1 MGVRS
6 LVYFLTAFIV
16 LQTTQAQTLV
26 KPNGLELNIEALQK
40 IAVTEGTRYTM
51 ERVYIERAV
60 ANGKVFDRLS
70 ISDNA
75 ETQLKTLSAGA
86 PIYYI
91 TDNANAAIS
100 IGANKLHTG
109 GGLGYTLNG
118 QGMQIGEWDGGAT
131 LVGHQ
136 EFGNR
141 ATQSDNATSLS
152 NHATHVAGTMIASGV
167 QVSAKGMAPQAS
179 LLANDWNNDN
189 SEMATAASNG
199 LILSNHS
206 YGIVSGWAYGPWA
219 TGSSSWHW
227 FGDPLL
233 SSTEDYKFG
242 YYSYNARVW
251 DQISNN
257 ATHYLIVKSAGNDR
271 NDSYSGGHYVWQNG
285 GWSYSTASRNPDG
298 NADGYDCI
306 SGEGV
311 SKNVM
316 TIGAVDDVLN
326 YSGPSSVTMSSFSG
340 WGPTDDGRIK
350 PDLVANG
357 VMLYSALATGNT
369 SYGSMSGTSMSGP
382 SATGGLALVQQH
394 AFNTSNGYLKS
405 SALKGL
411 AIHTAKEAGS
421 AQGPDYQFGWG
432 LLDVEHAIE
441 VLDDTLAMVEMH
453 SLTNSSSFS
462 TSITLSS
469 NPVRITIAWND
480 PAATP
485 VNSNLLN
492 NTTSMLVND
501 LDVRLTAPS
510 GQVHYPYVLNPNS
523 PSSAATTG
531 DNSRDNVEMIDLPN
545 GVAPGLYTLT
555 VSHKGTLASSQEFAL
570 IVTGSVPS
578 TASPACQGVFLQ
590 QPQSVQV
597 DATTASTSFQAQ
609 FSDSSA
615 LYQWQLFGGT
625 APNWTNIPAQ
635 GQGISG
641 SNGPLLTVMG
651 PNAYLG
657 YSVRCLVTYSGSCSS
672 ISNTATIQ
680 PLITPILGCLSTD
693 SIIVSATVFCGADS
707 ITIGVPNPQ
716 MDTLPNGVL
725 SAASL
730 QNGNVLWLPFNGS
743 GLDYSGNQNHA
754 ITGGVAYA
762 PNRVALDSA
771 AADLAGPNT
780 YAAIQSSQ
788 SLNSISLPGSEGY
801 SISFWLK
808 PDTASEGVVLARV
821 DTLGDGSMLA
831 FTDGGLVHFATF
843 LQNKISIVSSPI
855 VHGIWQNISITQGAY
870 LSMYRDG
877 TLTDTSNIQG
887 CLCSNTSLPLVLS
900 VPAIDT
906 SLYPTPITLGYGGL
920 MDDFGIWNRTLSN
933 VEVVG
938 LYQSSAQKIQS
949 RYYYVWDEGAD
960 TSFTHS
966 VYVSGDT
973 TIPFEVVHR
982 TSGASCQVAI
992 PIHDIQPQIIASR
1005 AVVCAPGDS
1014 VLLYDMNQGDTA
1026 VSKTKIW
1033 STGAVT
1039 DSIWVMPTQTTTFW
1053 VQSSALGIVC
1063 VDSIEVQVVP
1073 PSPAFITSSI
1083 TSDNSQTSVTLTAST
1098 AVSYLWSD
1106 SSTSQVLS
1114 VYPDSTTTY
1123 TVTVFDQNGCSS
1135 SASFILATTPITFL
1149 LDLSTQTVD
1158 AAKGVHIAGN
1168 FQNWNASTTS
1178 LNFNTS
1184 LGAWAFTREFVVGDT
1199 ITYKFI
1205 NGNDWLDPHDV
1216 LLNGCG
1222 VGQNGD
1228 RWVAVGNVSDTAG
1241 IFHLSSCDALP
1252 PVNPFMTD
1260 TISTCANVPVQ
1271 LTLPTVLSDIV
1282 WSTGDS
1288 TQSLGVSSS
1297 GTYWV
1302 TALYPNGVVI
1312 QDTIEVIQ
1320 HGSPSTILSTLG
1332 SANLCPGEYVT
1343 LSFDTSYVASLLW
1356 APSQD
1361 TTSTII
1367 TSLPGS
1373 YYVQYMTNSGCVG
1386 YSDTVVVTSL
1396 FGPSAALTLSDSSYF
1411 CLGDTLSISAE
1422 PGHSYMWNT
1431 GAQNSTIQVFS
1442 SGDYWVEITSTSGC
1456 MTQSDTVNTVMLPG
1470 VVLPVLFTSNTFAA
1484 NGDTTN
1490 IQMIPYNQAFTYTW
1504 SVIGGSIIAGQG
1516 SENVDVLWQGT
1527 PGDTAVVQLIV
1538 DNGLCLDSTTF
1549 KVFIATVGVPESI
1562 SGEIFIYPIPAS
1574 QEIQIDGLS
1583 DPLSQWSFTIFDP
1596 AGNQVLKGWLGLQNS
1611 VDISTLAGGAYYM
1624 ELSNGESSTLKRFL
1638 KIR

>member
-6 LVYFLTAFIV
+6 LFYFLTACIV

-40 IAVTEGTRYTM
+40 IAETEGMQYAL
-51 ERVYIERAV
+51 ERVYIEGAV

-75 ETQLKTLSAGA
+75 ETQLKTLSTGA

-179 LLANDWNNDN
+179 LLAHDWNNDN

-206 YGIVSGWAYGPWA
+206 YGILSGWANGSFSPA
-219 TGSSSWHW
+219 TSGWHW
-227 FGDPLL
+227 FGDPSV

-242 YYSYNARVW
+242 YYSDGARVW
-251 DQISNN
+251 DEIANN
-257 ATHYLIVKSAGNDR
+257 APNYLIVKSAGNDR
-271 NDSYSGGHYVWQNG
+271 NQYHSGGHYVWQNG
-285 GWSYSTASRNPDG
+285 WSYSTVSRNPDG

-326 YSGPSSVTMSSFSG
+326 YSGPSSVTMSWFSG

-357 VMLYSALATGNT
+357 VSLYSAMANGTT
-369 SYGSMSGTSMSGP
+369 SYGSMSGTSMSAP
-382 SATGGLALVQQH
+382 CATGGLALVQQH
-394 AFNTSNGYLKS
+394 AFNTKNSYLKS
-405 SALKGL
+405 STLKAL

-441 VLDDTLAMVEMH
+441 VLDDTLAMVGMH
-453 SLTNSSSFS
+453 TLTNSSTFS
-462 TSITLSS
+462 IPITFSS

-480 PAATP
+480 PAGTP

-501 LDVRLTAPS
+501 LDVRLTSPS
-510 GQVHYPYVLNPNS
+510 GQVYYPYVLNPNS
-523 PSSAATTG
+523 PSSVATLG
-531 DNSRDNVEMIDLPN
+531 DNSRDNIEMIDLPN
-545 GVAPGLYTLT
+545 GVAPGVYSLS
-555 VSHKGTLASSQEFAL
+555 VSHKGTLVGNQEFAL
-570 IVTGSVPS
+570 ILTGRVPS
-578 TASPACQGVFLQ
+578 VATPACQ
-590 QPQSVQV
+590 VQ
-597 DATTASTSFQAQ
+597 
-609 FSDSSA
+609 
-615 LYQWQLFGGT
+615 
-625 APNWTNIPAQ
+625 
-635 GQGISG
+635 
-641 SNGPLLTVMG
+641 
-651 PNAYLG
+651 
-657 YSVRCLVTYSGSCSS
+657 
-672 ISNTATIQ
+672 
-680 PLITPILGCLSTD
+680 
-693 SIIVSATVFCGADS
+693 
-707 ITIGVPNPQ
+707 
-716 MDTLPNGVL
+716 
-725 SAASL
+725 
-730 QNGNVLWLPFNGS
+730 
-743 GLDYSGNQNHA
+743 
-754 ITGGVAYA
+754 
-762 PNRVALDSA
+762 
-771 AADLAGPNT
+771 
-780 YAAIQSSQ
+780 IQSS
-788 SLNSISLPGSEGY
+788 
-801 SISFWLK
+801 K
-808 PDTASEGVVLARV
+808 
-821 DTLGDGSMLA
+821 
-831 FTDGGLVHFATF
+831 
-843 LQNKISIVSSPI
+843 
-855 VHGIWQNISITQGAY
+855 
-870 LSMYRDG
+870 
-877 TLTDTSNIQG
+877 
-887 CLCSNTSLPLVLS
+887 S
-900 VPAIDT
+900 VT
-906 SLYPTPITLGYGGL
+906 C
-920 MDDFGIWNRTLSN
+920 
-933 VEVVG
+933 V
-938 LYQSSAQKIQS
+938 
-949 RYYYVWDEGAD
+949 
-960 TSFTHS
+960 
-966 VYVSGDT
+966 
-973 TIPFEVVHR
+973 
-982 TSGASCQVAI
+982 
-992 PIHDIQPQIIASR
+992 
-1005 AVVCAPGDS
+1005 PGDS
-1014 VLLYDMNQGDTA
+1014 VLIYKLNLGGSN
-1026 VSKTKIW
+1026 VGNNLLW
-1033 STGAVT
+1033 STGETT
-1039 DSIWVMPTQTTTFW
+1039 DSIWVTPSQTTTYW
-1053 VQSSALGIVC
+1053 LQSSAPGVTC
-1063 VDSIEVQVVP
+1063 SDSVEVQVSP
-1073 PSPAFITSSI
+1073 PSPASI
-1083 TSDNSQTSVTLTAST
+1083 TSEITTDNLQTSVSLTASSGI
-1098 AVSYLWSD
+1098 SYLWSD

-1123 TVTVFDQNGCSS
+1123 SVTVVDQNGCSS
-1135 SASFILATTPITFL
+1135 SASFIVETTPITFL
-1149 LDLSTQTVD
+1149 LDLSTQIVD
-1158 AAKGVHIAGN
+1158 ATKGVHIAGN

-1178 LNFNTS
+1178 LIYDTS
-1184 LGAWAFTREFVVGDT
+1184 VDAWTYTHEFVVGDT

-1205 NGNDWLDPHDV
+1205 NGNDWLDPHDM

-1222 VGQNGD
+1222 VGQDGA
-1228 RWVAVGNVSDTAG
+1228 RWVAVGNVNDTVG

-1252 PVNPFMTD
+1252 PVNPLVD
-1260 TISTCANVPVQ
+1260 SLHVCSSSPAQ
-1271 LTLPTVLSDIV
+1271 LNLPTVLTNIL
-1282 WSTGDS
+1282 WSTGD
-1288 TQSLGVSSS
+1288 TLPSLVVSSS

-1302 TALYPNGVVI
+1302 SALYPNGVVI
-1312 QDTIEVIQ
+1312 HDTIEVIQ
-1320 HGSPSTILSTLG
+1320 QNSPSSVISTLG
-1332 SANLCPGEYVT
+1332 STSLCPGQAVT
-1343 LSFDTSYVASLLW
+1343 LSFDTSYVASLIW

-1396 FGPSAALTLSDSSYF
+1396 LGPSAALTLSDSSYF

-1456 MTQSDTVNTVMLPG
+1456 MTQSDTVNTVMLTG
-1470 VVLPVLFTSNTFAA
+1470 VALPVLFTGNAFAA

-1490 IQMIPYNQAFTYTW
+1490 IKMIPYNQAFTYTW

-1516 SENVDVLWQGT
+1516 SEDVDVLWQGI

-1538 DNGLCLDSTTF
+1538 DNGLCMDSAIL
-1549 KVFIATVGVPESI
+1549 KVFITTVGVHESI

-1583 DPLSQWSFTIFDP
+1583 DPLSQWSFIIFDP